1 MDVGEWVMLEVIQS
15 ARQELRQYGK
25 GHQRDSNEDWRGAR
39 KTLTLRKRGAK
50 EKGDQLNAMQE
61 KEGLKLTHRNCLAT
75 IGQGAMASANMQ
87 KPVDIAT
94 VGLKGAVGSQQHWQ
108 QL

>member
-1 MDVGEWVMLEVIQS
+1 MDVEGWVMLEVIQS
-15 ARQELRQYGK
+15 ARLELRQFGK
-25 GHQRDSNEDWRGAR
+25 GHQKDSKEDWKGAR

-50 EKGDQLNAMQE
+50 EKGDRLSAMQG
-61 KEGLKLTHRNCLAT
+61 KEGLKLIRRNCLAT

-94 VGLKGAVGSQQHWQ
+94 VGLKGAVGSQQHWPR
-108 QL
+108 L